1 MESAAAALKWPRRG
15 NSLRS
20 SEPARQA
27 GRSSKGRELSMKFNT
42 AKLLIAFATILGLA
56 GSAQAE
62 SVTITPAV
70 QQNCQ
75 WDYDNF
81 FKEFGICSQLSDKC
95 IQSQAA
101 KFTQ

>member
-1 MESAAAALKWPRRG
+1 
-15 NSLRS
+15 
-20 SEPARQA
+20 
-27 GRSSKGRELSMKFNT
+27 MKFNT

-81 FKEFGICSQLSDKC
+81 CKEYAIGSELLQVQRPQT
-95 IQSQAA
+95 IQGLRGRADCGG
-101 KFTQ
+101 